1 MPEGE
6 PPQSSRWCLQPLNPL
21 LIRNFCI
28 IAHIDHGKSTLAD
41 RLLELTGT
49 VSGRAMTEQFLD
61 QMELERERGITIKA
75 QAVRMMY
82 RHTDGQEYQLNLIDT
97 PGHVDFSYEVSRSL
111 GACEGA
117 LLVVDVTQGIQA
129 QTLSNV
135 YLALEHD
142 LTLIPVVNKI
152 DLPAAQPDW
161 VAQEMEQA
169 FGFRRD
175 EMLFVSA
182 KEGAGIP
189 AVLQAVVERLPPPAG
204 EEKEPLRALVFDS
217 AYDPYKGVVAYV
229 RVFEGSLRRGASLR
243 LMGSGRDTEALE
255 VGIFLPHLAQMGS
268 LSAGEVGYV
277 ATGLK
282 NVREVPV
289 GDTITERG
297 RPAREPLPEYRTLK
311 PMVFAGLYPADGE
324 SYQELGEALEKLQL
338 NDAALR
344 YERETSVALGFGYRC
359 GFLGMLHMEIVQERL
374 EREYGLDILA
384 TAPSVAYRV
393 LLTDGTEREVDNP
406 AKLPPPQQIQ
416 QVMEPWLKVSII
428 TPSRYIGAM
437 MELATSRRG
446 EFGRMEYLQGDG
458 ASPGDSRGSSPS
470 SDPQVLLEFQVPLA
484 ELLRDFYDQLKSR
497 SQGYASMD
505 YALSD
510 YQAGALVKLEVLVNN
525 QPVDALSLILHRDSA
540 YQQGRSLA
548 ERLKALIPRQL
559 FEVPIQVVIGGRVIA
574 RETISAQ
581 RKNVLAK
588 CYGGDVTRKRKL
600 LEKQAEGKKR
610 LKRIGQV
617 EVPQE
622 AFLAILKMERTG

>member
-1 MPEGE
+1 M
-6 PPQSSRWCLQPLNPL
+6 NPR

-41 RLLELTGT
+41 RLLEITGT

-61 QMELERERGITIKA
+61 QMDLERERGITIKA
-75 QAVRMMY
+75 KAVRMMY

-117 LLVVDVTQGIQA
+117 LLIVDVTQGIQA

-135 YLALEHD
+135 YLALERD
-142 LTLIPVVNKI
+142 LTLIPVINKI
-152 DLPAAQPDW
+152 DLPAGQPDW

-175 EMLFVSA
+175 EILFVSA
-182 KEGAGIP
+182 KEGAGISE
-189 AVLQAVVERLPPPAG
+189 VLQAVVERVPPPAG
-204 EEKEPLRALVFDS
+204 EEREPLRALVFDS
-217 AYDPYKGVVAYV
+217 AYDPYKGVIAYV
-229 RVFEGSLRRGASLR
+229 RLFEGSLRRGDSLR
-243 LMGSGRDTEALE
+243 LMGSGRNTEALE
-255 VGIFLPHLAQMGS
+255 VGVFLPNLTQMDA

-289 GDTITERG
+289 GDTITQRD
-297 RPAREPLPEYRTLK
+297 RPAREPLPEFRALK
-311 PMVFAGLYPADGE
+311 SMVFAGLYPADGE
-324 SYQELGEALEKLQL
+324 SYKELGEALEKLQL
-338 NDAALR
+338 NDAALH

-359 GFLGMLHMEIVQERL
+359 GFLGLLHMEIVQERL
-374 EREYGLDILA
+374 EREYGLSLLA

-393 LLTDGTEREVDNP
+393 VMTDGTEREVDNP
-406 AKLPPPQQIQ
+406 AKLPPVQEIQ

-458 ASPGDSRGSSPS
+458 ASSGDRSGSSPS
-470 SDPQVLLEFQVPLA
+470 SDPQVLLEFQIPLA
-484 ELLRDFYDQLKSR
+484 EVLLEFYDQLKSR

-505 YALSD
+505 YTMAD
-510 YQAGALVKLEVLVNN
+510 YQAGPLVKLEVLVNN
-525 QPVDALSLILHRDSA
+525 QPVDALSLILHRDRA
-540 YQQGRSLA
+540 YHQGRALA
-548 ERLKALIPRQL
+548 ERLKELIPRQL
-559 FEVPIQVVIGGRVIA
+559 FEVPIQVAIGGRVIA
-574 RETISAQ
+574 RETIRAL

-610 LKRIGQV
+610 MKRIGQV

-622 AFLAILKMERTG
+622 AFLAILKLERSG